1 MNKIKVS
8 VDVILYDKDKNVL
21 LVLRAYEPYKNYYCL
36 PGGFV
41 EENERLVEAAERE
54 LREET
59 GISIKISKNHYFT
72 YFDDPKRDPRFRN
85 ITHVFCV
92 KVDNLF
98 NLLKS
103 AEEYDKS
110 EVRSLHIFN
119 ITDPPDKIG
128 FDHKEI
134 INAFFKIS
142 E

>member
-1 MNKIKVS
+1 MNNIKIS
-8 VDVILYDKDKNVL
+8 VDIIVYDKDKNIL
-21 LVLRAYEPYKNYYCL
+21 LVLRAYEPYKNHYCL

-41 EENERLVEAAERE
+41 EEKEKLVEAAERE

-59 GISIKISKNHYFT
+59 GVSIKINKNNYFT

-85 ITHVFCV
+85 ITHVFYV
-92 KVDNLF
+92 KVNNLF

-103 AEEYDKS
+103 AGEYDKS

-119 ITDPPDKIG
+119 INNLPDKIG

-134 INAFFKIS
+134 INTFFKV
-142 E
+142 